1 MSESAN
7 PNPEPREDR
16 EEALRNMAELAIR
29 AGEKLLAI
37 ASAARDVAVDPDL
50 GTSPALERLRAALR
64 EAGILV
70 LGASVVAQIT
80 N

>member
-1 MSESAN
+1 MSDATN
-7 PNPEPREDR
+7 PKSEPPEAR
-16 EEALRNMAELAIR
+16 EEALRQMAELAIR

-37 ASAARDVAVDPDL
+37 ASAAREVAVDPDL
-50 GTSPALERLRAALR
+50 GTTPALERLRAALR

-70 LGASVVAQIT
+70 LGASLVAQIT